1 MQLRLIWKLALAV
14 LLLLFIWW
22 GISAL
27 FASIQQTVQQAVA
40 PIGDTTG
47 TLSTQVAQVLNPTP
61 TILPSPQTIIH
72 QVRPLARLETIQYS
86 VEKVVT
92 AQTGQGALAGLF
104 GDKLLFVAHGTV
116 IAGVDMAKLTPN
128 DLWLQGD
135 VLYVRLPEAEIFIAA
150 LDNEK
155 SYVYDRETGL
165 LTKGDVNLE
174 SAARRAAEQAIAD
187 AALEDGILAL
197 AQQNAETYLERL
209 LRALGYPQ
217 VVFVRVTPTPQP

>member
-86 VEKVVT
+86 IEKVVT

-135 VLYVRLPEAEIFIAA
+135 VLYVRLPDAEIFIAT

-155 SYVYDRETGL
+155 SYVYDRDTGL

-217 VVFVRVTPTPQP
+217 VVFVQATPVP